1 MKNYYI
7 LFLLSLLGL
16 DAMAQQGYN
25 EMATPKRLGAFINT
39 SAEESL
45 PLLSADGKDLYF
57 FRTFEEYNYGGVN
70 DQDIWV
76 CSKNEKGNWEEAYN
90 VQELNNRDHNA
101 VVALGQ
107 DGNSMYVLFSNGI
120 KNENKGLGKSTKSA
134 SGLWSKPV
142 KIEIPELL
150 ITGANFGFTVSKDE
164 KVVIIS
170 YAGPTSKGQEDLYYS
185 LNTAG
190 VWSSPKSLGDNINS
204 NGYEISPFLS
214 PNSDTLY
221 FASNGLG
228 GEGDCDIFYS
238 VKKSGWGDWS
248 IPVNMG
254 NKINSPNFDAYL
266 VKYGK
271 TYYWSSNRNAKE
283 ADIYFTEQLTPP
295 ALEISE
301 THANITAFGGSDGTI
316 DVVVKSGVA
325 PYKFAWSNGKESE
338 DLAQLKRGIYEI
350 MVTDV
355 IGQKKSLTIEL
366 TEPAPIVQKVIRL
379 PEVRY
384 TLGSW
389 EFVNDATIKSTDS
402 LDKVAQLLTE
412 YPGMQL
418 ELISH
423 TDARGDDK
431 KNKLLSENRAK
442 AVYKYLVETKGID
455 PRRLVPKGKGE
466 LDPAKWID
474 ERGVEIIL
482 TEAYI
487 NLFKTTDKEKFE
499 GLHQVNRRTEGKV
512 IGLDFN
518 PETAPQAPKEY
529 LIFNKK

>member
-1 MKNYYI
+1 MRNYYI
-7 LFLLSLLGL
+7 LFLLPLLGL
-16 DAMAQQGYN
+16 NSLAQQGYN
-25 EMATPKRLGAFINT
+25 ELATPKRLGTFINT

-57 FRTFEEYNYGGVN
+57 FRTFEEYNFGGVN
-70 DQDIWV
+70 DQDIWL
-76 CSKNEKGNWEEAYN
+76 CSKNEKGNWEEAFN
-90 VQELNNRDHNA
+90 VQELNNRDNNA
-101 VVALGQ
+101 VLAIGQ
-107 DGNSMYVLFSNGI
+107 DGNSLYVLFSNGI
-120 KNENKGLGKSTKSA
+120 KNENKGLGKSTKTA
-134 SGLWSKPV
+134 SGVWSKPV

-150 ITGANFGFTVSKDE
+150 ITGTNFGFTVSKDE

-170 YAGPTSKGQEDLYYS
+170 YAGVTSKGQEDLYYS
-185 LNTAG
+185 VNTAG
-190 VWSSPKSLGDNINS
+190 AWSSPKSLGDNINS

-221 FASNGLG
+221 FASNGHG

-238 VKKSGWGDWS
+238 VKKSSWGDWS
-248 IPVNMG
+248 APVNMG

-283 ADIYFTEQLTPP
+283 SDIYFTEQLTPP

-301 THANITAFGGSDGTI
+301 THTNITAFGGNDGTI
-316 DVVVKSGVA
+316 DLAVISGVA
-325 PYKFAWSNGKESE
+325 PYKFIWSNEKESE
-338 DLAQLKRGIYEI
+338 DLALLKRGNYSIT
-350 MVTDV
+350 VTDA
-355 IGQKKSLTIEL
+355 IGQLKSLTIEL
-366 TEPAPIVQKVIRL
+366 IEPAPVVQKVIRF

-384 TLGSW
+384 ALGTW
-389 EFVNDATIKSTDS
+389 EFVNDASIKSTDS
-402 LDKVAQLLTE
+402 LDKVAQLLME

-423 TDARGDDK
+423 TDARGDDE

-455 PRRLVPKGKGE
+455 SRRLIPIGKGE
-466 LDPAKWID
+466 LEPAKWLNEEGKEID
-474 ERGVEIIL
+474 LNEIF
-482 TEAYI
+482 I
-487 NLFKTTDKEKFE
+487 NQFKINDKEKFE
-499 GLHQVNRRTEGKV
+499 RLHQLNRRTEGKV

>member
-1 MKNYYI
+1 
-7 LFLLSLLGL
+7 
-16 DAMAQQGYN
+16 
-25 EMATPKRLGAFINT
+25 
-39 SAEESL
+39 
-45 PLLSADGKDLYF
+45 
-57 FRTFEEYNYGGVN
+57 
-70 DQDIWV
+70 
-76 CSKNEKGNWEEAYN
+76 
-90 VQELNNRDHNA
+90 
-101 VVALGQ
+101 
-107 DGNSMYVLFSNGI
+107 
-120 KNENKGLGKSTKSA
+120 
-134 SGLWSKPV
+134 
-142 KIEIPELL
+142 
-150 ITGANFGFTVSKDE
+150 
-164 KVVIIS
+164 
-170 YAGPTSKGQEDLYYS
+170 
-185 LNTAG
+185 
-190 VWSSPKSLGDNINS
+190 
-204 NGYEISPFLS
+204 
-214 PNSDTLY
+214 
-221 FASNGLG
+221 
-228 GEGDCDIFYS
+228 
-238 VKKSGWGDWS
+238 
-248 IPVNMG
+248 
-254 NKINSPNFDAYL
+254 

-301 THANITAFGGSDGTI
+301 THANITAFGGNDGTI
-316 DVVVKSGVA
+316 DVAVKSGVA

-350 MVTDV
+350 MVTDA
-355 IGQKKSLTIEL
+355 IGQQKSLTIEL
-366 TEPAPIVQKVIRL
+366 TEPAPVVQKVIRL

-384 TLGSW
+384 ALGTW
-389 EFVNDATIKSTDS
+389 EFVNDASIKSTDS

-455 PRRLVPKGKGE
+455 PRRLVPIGKGE
-466 LDPAKWID
+466 MEPAKWMD
-474 ERGVEIIL
+474 EAGVETVL

-487 NLFKTTDKEKFE
+487 NQFKTTDKEKFE
-499 GLHQVNRRTEGKV
+499 RLHQVNRRTEGKV

>member
-1 MKNYYI
+1 MRNYCI
-7 LFLLSLLGL
+7 LFSLSLLGL
-16 DAMAQQGYN
+16 NSIAQKGYN
-25 EMATPKRLGAFINT
+25 ELATPKRLGAFINT

-45 PLLSADGKDLYF
+45 PLISADGKDLYF

-70 DQDIWV
+70 DQDIWL

-90 VQELNNRDHNA
+90 VQELNNRDHNS

-107 DGNSMYVLFSNGI
+107 DGNSLYVLFSNGI

-150 ITGANFGFTVSKDE
+150 ITGTNFGFTVSKDE
-164 KVVIIS
+164 KLVIIS
-170 YAGPTSKGQEDLYYS
+170 YLGLTTKGQEDLYYS
-185 LNTAG
+185 VNTAG

-221 FASNGLG
+221 FASNGHG

-238 VKKSGWGDWS
+238 VKKSGWSDWS
-248 IPVNMG
+248 TPVNMG

-283 ADIYFTEQLTPP
+283 SDIYFTEELTPP
-295 ALEISE
+295 ALKISE

-316 DVVVKSGVA
+316 DVAVKSGVA
-325 PYKFAWSNGKESE
+325 PYKFSWSNGKNEE
-338 DLAQLKRGIYEI
+338 DLVQLKRGIYEI
-350 MVTDV
+350 IVTDA
-355 IGQKKSLTIEL
+355 IGQQKSLTIEL
-366 TEPAPIVQKVIRL
+366 TEPAPVVQKVIRL

-384 TLGSW
+384 ALGTW
-389 EFVNDATIKSTDS
+389 EFVNDANIKSTDT

-455 PRRLVPKGKGE
+455 PRRLVPIGKGE
-466 LDPAKWID
+466 LEPAKWID
-474 ERGVEIIL
+474 EMGADTVL

-487 NLFKTTDKEKFE
+487 NQFKTSNKEKFE
-499 GLHQVNRRTEGKV
+499 RLHQLNRRTEGKV